1 VSSVPL
7 GCLPTGRFH
16 EDSDVTEPRFS
27 IVIPAFNEEQYLPR
41 LLESIDRARE
51 RYGGPP
57 DSVEVIVADNRSTDA
72 TAQIAVG
79 HGCVVVSV
87 EKRVIGA
94 VRNGGARVARGEI
107 VAFVDSDTQVHPETL
122 REIDR
127 VLSDPRV
134 IVGATGIRFERRSI
148 GIDLTFAMLVIAGSL
163 IRVAIGERPTTNVD
177 TGVTFCRRRDF
188 EEVGGYNEELLFA
201 EDAQFLFDIRRLA
214 RKRRQHF
221 APRMNARAIFSTRK
235 FDKYGDWH
243 YFPLSVR
250 MITSALRRGGVREW
264 ARRYWYNER

>member
-1 VSSVPL
+1 VM
-7 GCLPTGRFH
+7 
-16 EDSDVTEPRFS
+16 EPRFS
-27 IVIPAFNEEQYLPR
+27 IVIPAFNEERYLPR
-41 LLESIDRARE
+41 LLDSIDRARE
-51 RYGGPP
+51 RYGGDP
-57 DSVEVIVADNRSTDA
+57 DSVEVIVADNLSTDA

-79 HGCVVVSV
+79 RGCVVVSV

-107 VAFVDSDTQVHPETL
+107 VAFVDSDTQIHPETL
-122 REIDR
+122 AEIDR

-201 EDAQFLFDIRRLA
+201 ETDEIIVASRKTRLLGW
-214 RKRRQHF
+214 
-221 APRMNARAIFSTRK
+221 PSDCSSPSTTVHCGR
-235 FDKYGDWH
+235 
-243 YFPLSVR
+243 
-250 MITSALRRGGVREW
+250 RRGHRIRPRVRSSSWSERSRFGGVSC
-264 ARRYWYNER
+264 ARSRMRGHSSASRRFGR